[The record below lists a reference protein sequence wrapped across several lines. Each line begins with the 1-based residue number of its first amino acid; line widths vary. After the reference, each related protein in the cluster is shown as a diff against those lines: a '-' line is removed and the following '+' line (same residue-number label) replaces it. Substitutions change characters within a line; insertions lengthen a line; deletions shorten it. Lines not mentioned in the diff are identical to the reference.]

1 MFCLTMAASCI
12 RIKHPLMQNDSSDQE
27 TSSNLPKLHNLSKL
41 VTKIL
46 QRLRWT
52 YTPIRQC
59 SRRKGECGIKQSFP
73 RGTLQPRENLSQQ
86 TLSRLAPPPHLART
100 GSDAHQTR
108 HWGKPWLAA
117 MVHILGLGT
126 LPRKKNVCLN
136 IYSSRRLWMKRQD
149 SYKALG
155 QITQRKL
162 TAAQAS
168 PLQGGCW
175 WPNHIQC
182 VPPSNPWSANK
193 IKRGTIFYMNRRYK
207 GSLRILQLSLKYYG
221 EWEMSKGC
229 EKPILLSSV
238 ELQVSV
244 TGSSDFQDTVKG
256 WLLAQSLRTRRH
268 RTHT

>member
-59 SRRKGECGIKQSFP
+59 SRRKGECGIKQGFP

-136 IYSSRRLWMKRQD
+136 IYSSRRLWMKRLLQSSRPD
-149 SYKALG
+149 NPEETNSGPSQPPPGRLLVAKPHSVCAT
-155 QITQRKL
+155 IK
-162 TAAQAS
+162 
-168 PLQGGCW
+168 PLKC
-175 WPNHIQC
+175 
-182 VPPSNPWSANK
+182 
-193 IKRGTIFYMNRRYK
+193 
-207 GSLRILQLSLKYYG
+207 
-221 EWEMSKGC
+221 
-229 EKPILLSSV
+229 
-238 ELQVSV
+238 
-244 TGSSDFQDTVKG
+244 
-256 WLLAQSLRTRRH
+256 
-268 RTHT
+268 